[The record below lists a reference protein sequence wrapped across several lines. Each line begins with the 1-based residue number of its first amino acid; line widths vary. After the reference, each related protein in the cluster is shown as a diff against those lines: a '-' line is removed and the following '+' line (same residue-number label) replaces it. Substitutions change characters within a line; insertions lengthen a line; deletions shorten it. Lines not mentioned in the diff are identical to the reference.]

1 MGRSDRTRI
10 ERPYG
15 NGTPMNTALVDAIV
29 RAVLYEGYMLYPYR
43 PSAVKNRQRFNFGV
57 VYPRAYSVAQGGA
70 DACTMRTEC
79 LVQGDP
85 VSECAVRVRF
95 LRMVDRSVTQPRKC
109 SNHLMSMSEA
119 DFELVQRL
127 EIDGKN
133 YLPWQEAVE
142 ETIEITQFN
151 LVALAAQPMKWPF
164 RLSPAQQREAI
175 RNERGEVA
183 GIILRNKATVSGT
196 IELSAQLLQPGLF
209 KLTVLISNES
219 RPATSAPLTR
229 ELALSQSL
237 LSAHTILEVRGG
249 EFVSLADPPEPFQAF
264 ARACQ
269 NVGTWPILVGERDR
283 RDTMLSSPIILYDYP
298 QIAPESPG
306 DLFDGAEIDEILS
319 LRILTMTEEEK
330 REMRESDE
338 RARQILERTESMPDE
353 QWMKLHGALRGL
365 RAVSG
370 EKP

>member
-1 MGRSDRTRI
+1 
-10 ERPYG
+10 
-15 NGTPMNTALVDAIV
+15 MNTALVGAIV

-95 LRMVDRSVTQPRKC
+95 LRVVDRSVTQPRKC
-109 SNHLMSMSEA
+109 SNHLISMSEA

-127 EIDGKN
+127 EVDGKN

-237 LSAHTILEVRGG
+237 LSAHTILENPSKL
-249 EFVSLADPPEPFQAF
+249 SLAPARTSAPGQSSSANGTAATPCFLPPSFFTTIRKSLPRVRAIYST
-264 ARACQ
+264 AR
-269 NVGTWPILVGERDR
+269 R
-283 RDTMLSSPIILYDYP
+283 
-298 QIAPESPG
+298 
-306 DLFDGAEIDEILS
+306 
-319 LRILTMTEEEK
+319 
-330 REMRESDE
+330 
-338 RARQILERTESMPDE
+338 SMKYCPC
-353 QWMKLHGALRGL
+353 A
-365 RAVSG
+365 S
-370 EKP
+370 